1 MFYHLI
7 VSKRLLFNLFII
19 QGKESCDFWQLF
31 CTCIRTERVRNMS
44 IFFHFST
51 NFHAVK
57 CKSLIFI
64 RSVFMLRAVF
74 SYSSSSK
81 EFHTL
86 LQLVWKKYTVLEND
100 FYIITCCRNYK
111 VSCLP
116 HEKPLSIKEI
126 MINFLTYSARIHV
139 QTVP

>member
-1 MFYHLI
+1 
-7 VSKRLLFNLFII
+7 
-19 QGKESCDFWQLF
+19 
-31 CTCIRTERVRNMS
+31 
-44 IFFHFST
+44 
-51 NFHAVK
+51 
-57 CKSLIFI
+57 
-64 RSVFMLRAVF
+64 MLRAVF

-100 FYIITCCRNYK
+100 FYIMTCCRNYK
-111 VSCLP
+111 VSSLP

-139 QTVP
+139 QLYRDSPPCYLGLNHKAVWGVQLSSLIMFYNVR